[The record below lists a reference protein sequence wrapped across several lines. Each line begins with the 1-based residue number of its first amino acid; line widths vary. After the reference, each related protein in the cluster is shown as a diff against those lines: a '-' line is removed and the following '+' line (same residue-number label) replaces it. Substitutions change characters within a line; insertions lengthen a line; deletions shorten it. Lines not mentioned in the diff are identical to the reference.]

1 MRFRSYLFLL
11 RKVNI
16 KVPLTRLMLELARD
30 NLKSVEEVKGD
41 QVRQF
46 LDREEADIPLRSFLS
61 GSYYNN
67 NFMVFAL
74 PNVYSEG
81 LAVVEYSILKFK
93 KKQPSYRQ
101 CCGAGAGR
109 SRTFLL
115 DLEPEP
121 VKKLRLL
128 AVAVWPMGTMV
139 AN

>member
-46 LDREEADIPLRSFLS
+46 LDREEANIPLRSFLS

-81 LAVVEYSILKFK
+81 LAVVDYSILKL
-93 KKQPSYRQ
+93 KQS
-101 CCGAGAGR
+101 A
-109 SRTFLL
+109 FLS
-115 DLEPEP
+115 
-121 VKKLRLL
+121 
-128 AVAVWPMGTMV
+128 AVL
-139 AN
+139 